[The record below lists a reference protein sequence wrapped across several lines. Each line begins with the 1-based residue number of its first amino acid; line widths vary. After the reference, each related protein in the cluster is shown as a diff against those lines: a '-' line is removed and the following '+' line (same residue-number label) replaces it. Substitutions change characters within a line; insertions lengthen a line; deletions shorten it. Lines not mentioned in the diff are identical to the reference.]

1 AVPGND
7 IFVGGEGFDE
17 MIGEGGDDIFVGSG
31 AQDKMDGMSGFD
43 WTTYKNDHFGITV
56 DMRLPIFAPAHGLP
70 FAPGAVQPV
79 GQSPDSILDRFA
91 EVEGLS
97 GSSGNDILIGDDQ
110 TATILAN
117 ITARGSILTNI
128 SLINGLQELLG
139 DGVTSFGS
147 GNIIL
152 GGDGSDIITGNDGD
166 DLIDGD
172 KWLNVRIS
180 VRQNID
186 GTGPEIASYD
196 SMKDLV
202 PFMRD
207 GIYNPGQ
214 LVAVREILPGSGG
227 FDTAVYSNPFTDP
240 VTGAPNYI
248 ITINDSGTPLDF
260 SDDVV
265 TVQDVSAKPLD
276 GTDRLTHIER
286 LQFADQAIVLVPDLN
301 NEPVGQLT
309 VLDGVTNTPDN
320 TPTEGQLL
328 RVSIAGVTDADNATG
343 AVTNATYV
351 WQQEVAAGTG
361 VFTDIV
367 LKPGRIG
374 VGFPLADGS
383 TFTVDPALG
392 LAGVALRVR
401 AGYQDEHGVTEQAFS
416 APPAPAI
423 AVPAAP
429 GTLPTFVDH
438 TRTREG
444 VGVHSI
450 RSDLDFI
457 LDQIHI
463 AERNAVGES
472 LLDLLPNVR
481 VPFGLRTVDGSE
493 NNLINFDVP
502 DQTHFGAADTVFPRL
517 TTPAFR
523 TADNGTSYL
532 QTSGNVFDAQPRI
545 ISNLI
550 VDQTAH
556 NPAAYA
562 NAYDPG
568 PDGILNFGA
577 PGNDD
582 VLKDG
587 VQIVTSP
594 GLDGKF
600 GTADDTPVFF
610 FPNVA
615 PDAGVTESFD
625 AWFTFFGQF
634 FDHGLDLV
642 TKGGNGTIFVPLQPD
657 DRLFVPGSPTNFMV
671 ETRATMLPG
680 PDGILG
686 TADDIHENLN
696 TTTPFVDQNQ
706 TYTSHPSHQV
716 FLRAYAIS
724 PTDGQVHAT
733 GKLIENRNLGAD
745 GRFGTADDTPIGGMA
760 TWQVVKAQARDLL
773 GINLTDKDFD
783 NVPLL
788 ATDPYG
794 NYIRGAH
801 GLPQVVMQ
809 TAGADGIF
817 GTADDGTT
825 LVEGNTAAP
834 IDLTHAVRT

>member
-1 AVPGND
+1 
-7 IFVGGEGFDE
+7 
-17 MIGEGGDDIFVGSG
+17 
-31 AQDKMDGMSGFD
+31 MDGMSGFD

-97 GSSGNDILIGDDQ
+97 GSSGSDILIGDDQ
-110 TATILAN
+110 TAAIIAN
-117 ITARGSILTNI
+117 ITARGSVLTNI
-128 SLINGLQELLG
+128 SLIDGLQDLLG
-139 DGVTSFGS
+139 NGVTSFGS

-180 VRQNID
+180 VRANKD
-186 GTGPEIASYD
+186 GTGPEIASFD
-196 SMKDLV
+196 SMQPLV

-214 LVAVREILPGSGG
+214 LVAVREILPGHGG
-227 FDTAVYSNPFTDP
+227 FDTAQFNNPLIDP
-240 VTGAPNYI
+240 TTGTANYI
-248 ITINDSGTPLDF
+248 ITINDGGTPTDF
-260 SDDVV
+260 SDDIV
-265 TVQDVSAKPLD
+265 TVQDVSLKPLD
-276 GTDRLTHIER
+276 GTDTLKHIER
-286 LQFADQAIVLVPDLN
+286 LQFADQAVVLVPGLN
-301 NEPVGQLT
+301 NEPVGQLAI
-309 VLDGVTNTPDN
+309 LDGVTGTPDD

-328 RVSIAGVTDADNATG
+328 RVSIAGVTDADNPGGTI
-343 AVTNATYV
+343 TNATYV
-351 WQQEVAAGTG
+351 WQEELVPGSG

-374 VGFPLADGS
+374 VGFPSADGA
-383 TFTVDPALG
+383 TFTVDPVLG
-392 LAGVALRVR
+392 LAGLSLRVR
-401 AGYQDEHGVTEQAFS
+401 AVYEDAHGVTEQAFS
-416 APPAPAI
+416 APTAPVI
-423 AVPAAP
+423 AVPVAP
-429 GTLPTFVDH
+429 PTLATFVDH
-438 TRTREG
+438 TQVSAG
-444 VGVHSI
+444 AGVHFI

-457 LDQIHI
+457 LDQIHV
-463 AERNAVGES
+463 AERHAAGE
-472 LLDLLPNVR
+472 DLVTILPNIR
-481 VPFGLRTVDGSE
+481 VPFGLRPVDGSF
-493 NNLINFDVP
+493 NNLINVDVP
-502 DQTHFGAADTVFPRL
+502 NQTHFGAADTVFPRL
-517 TTPAFR
+517 TDPIFRPAE
-523 TADNGTSYL
+523 AGTSYA
-532 QTSGNVFDAQPRI
+532 QTSGFVFDSQPRT

-550 VDQTAH
+550 VDQTAN

-562 NAYDPG
+562 TAYDPG
-568 PDGILNFGA
+568 PDGVLNFGA

-582 VLKDG
+582 VLKPG

-594 GLDGKF
+594 GLDGRF

-615 PDAGVTESFD
+615 PDAGTTEPFD
-625 AWFTFFGQF
+625 AWCTFFGQF

-642 TKGGNGTIFVPLQPD
+642 TKGGNGTVFVPLQPD
-657 DRLFVPGSPTNFMV
+657 DPLYKPGSPTNFMV

-716 FLRAYAIS
+716 FLRAYAVD
-724 PTDGQVHAT
+724 PLDGQPHAT
-733 GKLIENRNLGAD
+733 GKLLENRDLGAD
-745 GRFGTADDTPIGGMA
+745 GHFGTADDTFIGGMS
-760 TWQVVKAQARDLL
+760 TWAVVKAQARDLL

-794 NYIRGAH
+794 NYIRGPN

-809 TAGADGIF
+809 TAGADGVF

-825 LVEGNTAAP
+825 LVEGNRAAP
-834 IDLTHAVRT
+834 TDLTHAERTGPPFT